1 MKKERIGLFGGTFNP
16 IHRGHLKAA
25 EIVQKRLLLDKILFI
40 PSYIPPHKGSGEIA
54 SPAHRFKMVEL
65 ALESYPKF
73 LPSSIE
79 IDAKGKS
86 YSIITLNKIK
96 KLYAEALIF
105 FILGIDAFLEIDTWK
120 EYEKVLNQCF
130 FVVISRPGY
139 EFKKAK
145 ELLDRKHQKKIIELS
160 ETGRV
165 ENELPSSA
173 RIFFLPINA
182 LDIASTTIRK
192 KIRKGDSIK
201 NLVSGTVEA
210 YIREKKIYHP
220 KKND

>member
-40 PSYIPPHKGSGEIA
+40 PSYISPHKESAEIA
-54 SPAHRFKMVEL
+54 SPFHRFKMVEL
-65 ALESYPKF
+65 ALETYPTF

-79 IDAKGKS
+79 IEAKGKS

-96 KLYAEALIF
+96 KLYPEALIF
-105 FILGIDAFLEIDTWK
+105 FILGIDAFLEIATWRS
-120 EYEKVLNQCF
+120 YEKVLTRCF

-145 ELLDRKHQKKIIELS
+145 EVLKEKYKGKTMELS
-160 ETGRV
+160 GIGEAKS
-165 ENELPSSA
+165 ELRSPA
-173 RIFFLPINA
+173 RIFFLPIDT

-192 KIRKGDSIK
+192 KIRKRDSIK
-201 NLVSGTVEA
+201 NLVSATVEA
-210 YIREKKIYHP
+210 YIRENKIYH
-220 KKND
+220 